1 MIYFLKIWYK
11 IKQYPHLI
19 CKQYNILRIMNTAT
33 SSWRENA
40 LRYFSADITWYLFQ
54 ERSSTQTVSL
64 VEQIMSGQISEHIS
78 MSTGGYCVQYPL
90 NIMIAFA
97 AWAVHFSVFT
107 GTTLRANECFAHQS
121 QIKFWRNNFFCRG
134 RKIWKEGNITW
145 GLSPNSCN

>member
-33 SSWRENA
+33 SSWRENV

-64 VEQIMSGQISEHIS
+64 VEQIMSKDKYPNTFHVNWRLLCSVSSKYYDCIR
-78 MSTGGYCVQYPL
+78 CVSCSL
-90 NIMIAFA
+90 
-97 AWAVHFSVFT
+97 FSVHWYDFT
-107 GTTLRANECFAHQS
+107 SKRMFRSLISNKILKKQ
-121 QIKFWRNNFFCRG
+121 FF
-134 RKIWKEGNITW
+134 
-145 GLSPNSCN
+145 L